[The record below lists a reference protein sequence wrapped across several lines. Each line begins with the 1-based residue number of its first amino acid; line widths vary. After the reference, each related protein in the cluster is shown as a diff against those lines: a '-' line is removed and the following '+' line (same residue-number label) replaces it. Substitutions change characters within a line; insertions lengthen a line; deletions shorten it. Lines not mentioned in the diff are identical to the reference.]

1 MTVMLLMA
9 DAVTLLKLEKQKNG
23 WKGVYV
29 SHHYNGHK
37 FHDPVKAVATR
48 RYCHIKR
55 HTKVNNNFLSA
66 YLEKSERFNVRDGDM
81 RAGVKA
87 AAKAQGGR
95 KSTVESNVYRLK

>member
-1 MTVMLLMA
+1 MA

-87 AAKAQGGR
+87 AAKAQGDR